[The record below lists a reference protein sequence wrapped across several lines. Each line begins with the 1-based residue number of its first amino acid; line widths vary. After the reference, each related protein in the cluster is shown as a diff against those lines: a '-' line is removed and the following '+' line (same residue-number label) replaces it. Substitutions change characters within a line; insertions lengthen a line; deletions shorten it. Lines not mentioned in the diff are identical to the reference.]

1 MKISTS
7 IKTLALA
14 AGMLFAFGQNSEA
27 KLQKP
32 SGGSSS
38 SNLVISKVF
47 YSGSTRLNGATPKNY
62 MLVQFVELYNNS
74 SDTLDISGLY
84 VAFPNS
90 DGAAAA
96 WTAADMATE
105 HKDSIVVKQIFQI
118 PTDKT
123 YSLNPG
129 SSIVIANS
137 AIDHS
142 QIAEGNID
150 LSGADFEVKSTNN
163 AYKDYHNDNVPAM
176 TLISTFGTTD
186 FINLLNPGPSAVI
199 LLAADTKIDQCPQT
213 YGKGKTSGS
222 LYTIVPGFKTIDAV
236 DIVKQKSP
244 AATDKRIPDN
254 YDAGFTCTESDG
266 TFSGQLVYR
275 KTAFITR
282 DGRTVLW
289 DTNNSSNDFAS
300 ANAADMPI
308 RTYSREIVGLTDST
322 IVIPESGYLA
332 FKATKPF
339 CGPRGMILCHVSASN
354 NASTTDLKYNEFN
367 ADSLLYIKGDWIA
380 IAKPGT
386 YTLKLSDSQGVM
398 KTRSSSQAWSDED
411 SKTLTGSQA
420 TRRIYKFS
428 NEAGKVGFKR
438 VPATADGKYNV
449 ADFTDGN
456 RLYLTLTDQIGNRIF
471 AANGVDSWDNLE
483 FIPWHGSTPDDAAAG
498 IRQTITATT
507 NANAPVYNLS
517 GQRVRVAGK
526 GIYIQNGKKFVVK

>member
-150 LSGADFEVKSTNN
+150 LSGADFEVK
-163 AYKDYHNDNVPAM
+163 
-176 TLISTFGTTD
+176 
-186 FINLLNPGPSAVI
+186 
-199 LLAADTKIDQCPQT
+199 
-213 YGKGKTSGS
+213 
-222 LYTIVPGFKTIDAV
+222 
-236 DIVKQKSP
+236 
-244 AATDKRIPDN
+244 
-254 YDAGFTCTESDG
+254 
-266 TFSGQLVYR
+266 
-275 KTAFITR
+275 
-282 DGRTVLW
+282 
-289 DTNNSSNDFAS
+289 
-300 ANAADMPI
+300 
-308 RTYSREIVGLTDST
+308 
-322 IVIPESGYLA
+322 
-332 FKATKPF
+332 
-339 CGPRGMILCHVSASN
+339 
-354 NASTTDLKYNEFN
+354 
-367 ADSLLYIKGDWIA
+367 
-380 IAKPGT
+380 
-386 YTLKLSDSQGVM
+386 
-398 KTRSSSQAWSDED
+398 
-411 SKTLTGSQA
+411 
-420 TRRIYKFS
+420 
-428 NEAGKVGFKR
+428 
-438 VPATADGKYNV
+438 
-449 ADFTDGN
+449 
-456 RLYLTLTDQIGNRIF
+456 
-471 AANGVDSWDNLE
+471 
-483 FIPWHGSTPDDAAAG
+483 
-498 IRQTITATT
+498 TITTT
-507 NANAPVYNLS
+507 TCLP
-517 GQRVRVAGK
+517 
-526 GIYIQNGKKFVVK
+526 